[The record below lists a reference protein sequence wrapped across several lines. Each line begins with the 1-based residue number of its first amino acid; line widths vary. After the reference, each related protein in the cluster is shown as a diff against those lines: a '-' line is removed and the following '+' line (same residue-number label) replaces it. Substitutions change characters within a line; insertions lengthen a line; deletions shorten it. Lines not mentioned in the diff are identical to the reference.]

1 MAFFIAT
8 IQSAAGEMKQ
18 LTIEAATPFAAR
30 QFLRRRGI
38 RALELQ
44 LDRSGPSTSKQRSES
59 AFIANYLTRDGK
71 PASTTIQAVDER
83 SAKRLLRQRGIR
95 ALSLERAGNRSTE
108 APPLTQARK
117 PSLVKTSSSDKN
129 AQIQQRSAFQSLEK
143 LLEKPPGVKE
153 KAVFASKL
161 AALVDAGVPIVRS
174 LDLMASQQKMPMFK
188 RALTQVSLDVN
199 EGIALGTAIRRW
211 PKVFDQLSIAMV
223 EAGEAGG
230 VLDEALKRLA
240 KLLEDNAKLQ
250 NQIKGALGYPVAVLV
265 IAILVFLGMTI
276 FLIPT
281 FAGIFEDLGAELP
294 AFTQLLV
301 NLSELL
307 RSTVALYLA
316 GGLLLIIW
324 LFRKYY
330 TTSNGRRVIDRL
342 MLKVPLFGELI
353 LMTATAQFCR
363 IFSSLTRA
371 GVPILLAMEISSQTA
386 GNSIISDAI
395 LASRGMV
402 QNGVLLSTAL
412 IRQKVLPDMA
422 LSMLAI
428 GEETGEMDKM
438 LSKVADF
445 YEDEVGAMV
454 KALTSMLE
462 PAMIV
467 VVGGIV
473 GSILLA
479 MYLPMFTVFD
489 QIQ

>member
-1 MAFFIAT
+1 MASFIAT
-8 IQSAAGEMKQ
+8 YSGATGQPKS
-18 LTIEAATPFAAR
+18 LTIKAADLTEARR
-30 QFLRRRGI
+30 QLRRRGI
-38 RALELQ
+38 RATEL
-44 LDRSGPSTSKQRSES
+44 
-59 AFIANYLTRDGK
+59 K
-71 PASTTIQAVDER
+71 PAKQD
-83 SAKRLLRQRGIR
+83 
-95 ALSLERAGNRSTE
+95 
-108 APPLTQARK
+108 
-117 PSLVKTSSSDKN
+117 SSSGDDN
-129 AQIQQRSAFQSLEK
+129 DASGLRSIDLNK
-143 LLEKPPGVKE
+143 LFEQPPGVKE

-174 LDLMASQQKMPMFK
+174 LDLMATQQKLPMFK
-188 RALTQVSLDVN
+188 RALTKVSLDVN
-199 EGIALGTAIRRW
+199 EGIALGTAIRQW
-211 PKVFDQLSIAMV
+211 PKVFDDLSIAMV

-265 IAILVFLGMTI
+265 VAILVFLGMTI

-301 NLSELL
+301 DLSKLL
-307 RSTVALYLA
+307 RSIVALYAVGAIFL
-316 GGLLLIIW
+316 GLY
-324 LFRKYY
+324 LFSRYY
-330 TTSNGRRVIDRL
+330 ATYNGRRTIDRL
-342 MLKVPLFGELI
+342 ILKLPLFGDLI

-371 GVPILLAMEISSQTA
+371 GVPILMSMEISSQTA
-386 GNSIISDAI
+386 GNTIIADAI
-395 LASRGMV
+395 LGSRSLV
-402 QNGVLLSTAL
+402 QEGVLLSTAL

-422 LSMLAI
+422 LNMLAI

-454 KALTSMLE
+454 KALTSDLE

-467 VVGGIV
+467 VVGCIV

-479 MYLPMFTVFD
+479 MYLPMFTIFD
-489 QIQ
+489 QIG

>member
-1 MAFFIAT
+1 MAAFIASYAGPTGQPRTVT
-8 IQSAAGEMKQ
+8 IKAAN
-18 LTIEAATPFAAR
+18 LAEAKKL
-30 QFLRRRGI
+30 LRRRGI
-38 RALELQ
+38 RAEELRPVSLGNTQ
-44 LDRSGPSTSKQRSES
+44 DRK
-59 AFIANYLTRDGK
+59 ANGADAAGLKSIDLN
-71 PASTTIQAVDER
+71 
-83 SAKRLLRQRGIR
+83 RL
-95 ALSLERAGNRSTE
+95 
-108 APPLTQARK
+108 
-117 PSLVKTSSSDKN
+117 
-129 AQIQQRSAFQSLEK
+129 FEK
-143 LLEKPPGVKE
+143 APGVKE

-174 LDLMASQQKMPMFK
+174 LNLMATQQRLPMFK
-188 RALTQVSLDVN
+188 RALTKVSLDVN
-199 EGIALGTAIRRW
+199 EGIALATALRQW

-240 KLLEDNAKLQ
+240 KLLEDNAKLE
-250 NQIKGALGYPVAVLV
+250 NQIKGALGYPIAVLV

-276 FLIPT
+276 FLIPI

-301 NLSELL
+301 DLSELL
-307 RSTVALYLA
+307 RSPVALYAA
-316 GGLLLIIW
+316 GAILLSIW
-324 LFRKYY
+324 LFGRFYA
-330 TTSNGRRVIDRL
+330 THNGRRTIDRL
-342 MLKVPLFGELI
+342 MLKLPLFGELI

-371 GVPILLAMEISSQTA
+371 GVPILMSMEISSETA
-386 GNSIISDAI
+386 GNAIISDAI

-402 QNGVLLSTAL
+402 QEGVLLSNAL

-422 LSMLAI
+422 LNMLAI

>member
-1 MAFFIAT
+1 MASFVAT
-8 IQSAAGEMKQ
+8 YTSSTGQPRS
-18 LTIEAATPFAAR
+18 LTLKASDLMEAKKL
-30 QFLRRRGI
+30 LRRRGI
-38 RALELQ
+38 KATELKAAV
-44 LDRSGPSTSKQRSES
+44 TNNNEKK
-59 AFIANYLTRDGK
+59 DGK
-71 PASTTIQAVDER
+71 EEQ
-83 SAKRLLRQRGIR
+83 
-95 ALSLERAGNRSTE
+95 
-108 APPLTQARK
+108 
-117 PSLVKTSSSDKN
+117 
-129 AQIQQRSAFQSLEK
+129 QSLLSFDLGK
-143 LLEKPPGVKE
+143 VFEKPPGVKE

-174 LDLMASQQKMPMFK
+174 LDLMASQQKLPMFK
-188 RALTQVSLDVN
+188 RALTKVSLDVN
-199 EGIALGTAIRRW
+199 EGISLGAAIRQW
-211 PKVFDQLSIAMV
+211 PKVFDQLSVAMV

-230 VLDEALKRLA
+230 VLDESLKRLA

-250 NQIKGALGYPVAVLV
+250 NQIKGAMGYPVAVLV

-301 NLSELL
+301 DLSKLL
-307 RSTVALYLA
+307 RSMTAVYIV
-316 GGLLLIIW
+316 GVLLISIW
-324 LFRKYY
+324 LFARYY
-330 TTSNGRRVIDRL
+330 GTYKGRRSIDRL
-342 MLKVPLFGELI
+342 ILKFPLFGNLI
-353 LMTATAQFCR
+353 MMTATAQFCR

-371 GVPILLAMEISSQTA
+371 GVPILMSLEIASQTA
-386 GNSIISDAI
+386 GNTIISDAI

-402 QNGVLLSTAL
+402 QEGVLLSTAL

-422 LSMLAI
+422 LNMLAI

-445 YEDEVGAMV
+445 YEDEVSAMV

>member
-1 MAFFIAT
+1 MAAFLASYAGPTGQPRTVT
-8 IQSAAGEMKQ
+8 IKAADVA
-18 LTIEAATPFAAR
+18 EAKKL
-30 QFLRRRGI
+30 LRRRGI
-38 RALELQ
+38 RAEELRPVSPGNNQ
-44 LDRSGPSTSKQRSES
+44 DTKQ
-59 AFIANYLTRDGK
+59 
-71 PASTTIQAVDER
+71 DEATGGGLG
-83 SAKRLLRQRGIR
+83 SFDL
-95 ALSLERAGNRSTE
+95 NR
-108 APPLTQARK
+108 
-117 PSLVKTSSSDKN
+117 
-129 AQIQQRSAFQSLEK
+129 
-143 LLEKPPGVKE
+143 LLEKTPGVKD

-174 LDLMASQQKMPMFK
+174 LDLMATQQKLPMFK
-188 RALTQVSLDVN
+188 RALTKVSLDVN
-199 EGIALGTAIRRW
+199 EGIALATALRQW
-211 PKVFDQLSIAMV
+211 PKVFDQLTIAMV

-301 NLSELL
+301 DLSELL
-307 RSTVALYLA
+307 RSPVALYAL
-316 GGLLLIIW
+316 GGIMLGIW
-324 LFRKYY
+324 MFSRFYG
-330 TTSNGRRVIDRL
+330 THNGRRTIDRL
-342 MLKVPLFGELI
+342 VLKLPLFGELI

-371 GVPILLAMEISSQTA
+371 GVPILMSMEISSETA

-402 QNGVLLSTAL
+402 QEGVLLSNAL

-422 LSMLAI
+422 LNMLAI

>member
-1 MAFFIAT
+1 MPAFIAT
-8 IQSAAGEMKQ
+8 YTGPAGQSRS
-18 LTIEAATPFAAR
+18 LTLKASDLSQAR
-30 QFLRRRGI
+30 KLLRRRGI
-38 RALELQ
+38 RAEELKPVS
-44 LDRSGPSTSKQRSES
+44 DNKNDENGSSG
-59 AFIANYLTRDGK
+59 
-71 PASTTIQAVDER
+71 
-83 SAKRLLRQRGIR
+83 LLSFD
-95 ALSLERAGNRSTE
+95 LN
-108 APPLTQARK
+108 
-117 PSLVKTSSSDKN
+117 
-129 AQIQQRSAFQSLEK
+129 K

-174 LDLMASQQKMPMFK
+174 LDLMATQQKLPMFQ
-188 RALTQVSLDVN
+188 RALMKVSLDVN
-199 EGIALGTAIRRW
+199 EGIALGTAIRQW
-211 PKVFDQLSIAMV
+211 PKVFDELSIAMV

-301 NLSELL
+301 DLSDLL
-307 RSTVALYLA
+307 RSSVALYAA
-316 GGLLLIIW
+316 GALLMAVW
-324 LFRKYY
+324 LTRRYY
-330 TTSNGRRVIDRL
+330 GTHNGRRVIDRL
-342 MLKVPLFGELI
+342 LLKLPLFGELI

-371 GVPILLAMEISSQTA
+371 GVPILQAMEISSQTA
-386 GNSIISDAI
+386 GNAIISDAI
-395 LASRGMV
+395 LTSRSMV
-402 QNGVLLSTAL
+402 QEGVLLSTAL

-422 LSMLAI
+422 LNMLAI
-428 GEETGEMDKM
+428 GEETGEMDRM

>member
-1 MAFFIAT
+1 MAAFIA
-8 IQSAAGEMKQ
+8 SYAGPTGQ
-18 LTIEAATPFAAR
+18 RRTVTVNATNEAEAKVL
-30 QFLRRRGI
+30 LRRRGI
-38 RALELQ
+38 RANELRPVNS
-44 LDRSGPSTSKQRSES
+44 DNNKDSKAEGSLGS
-59 AFIANYLTRDGK
+59 IDLN
-71 PASTTIQAVDER
+71 
-83 SAKRLLRQRGIR
+83 RL
-95 ALSLERAGNRSTE
+95 
-108 APPLTQARK
+108 
-117 PSLVKTSSSDKN
+117 
-129 AQIQQRSAFQSLEK
+129 F
-143 LLEKPPGVKE
+143 EKPPGVKE

-174 LDLMASQQKMPMFK
+174 LDLMAKQQKLPMFK
-188 RALTQVSLDVN
+188 RALTKVSLDVN
-199 EGIALGTAIRRW
+199 EGIALGAALRQW
-211 PKVFDQLSIAMV
+211 PKVFDQLSLAMV

-265 IAILVFLGMTI
+265 IAILVFLAMTI

-281 FAGIFEDLGAELP
+281 FAGIFDDLGAELP

-301 NLSELL
+301 DLSALL
-307 RSTVALYLA
+307 RSPVAVYAL
-316 GGLLLIIW
+316 GVILLMIW
-324 LFRKYY
+324 MLGRFYGTHK
-330 TTSNGRRVIDRL
+330 GRRTIDRL
-342 MLKVPLFGELI
+342 MLKLPLFGDLI

-363 IFSSLTRA
+363 IFSSLSRA
-371 GVPILLAMEISSQTA
+371 GVPILMSMEISSETA
-386 GNSIISDAI
+386 GNAIISDAI

-402 QNGVLLSTAL
+402 QEGVLLSTAL

-422 LSMLAI
+422 LNMLAI

-445 YEDEVGAMV
+445 YEDEVGTMV
-454 KALTSMLE
+454 KTLTSMLE

-479 MYLPMFTVFD
+479 MYLPMFSVFD

>member
-1 MAFFIAT
+1 MPAFTAT
-8 IQSAAGEMKQ
+8 YSSPTGQSKQ
-18 LTIEAATPFAAR
+18 LIVKASDLSQAR
-30 QFLRRRGI
+30 RLLRRRGI
-38 RALELQ
+38 RATEL
-44 LDRSGPSTSKQRSES
+44 
-59 AFIANYLTRDGK
+59 K
-71 PASTTIQAVDER
+71 PANENKGGIESGSSGL
-83 SAKRLLRQRGIR
+83 SAIDF
-95 ALSLERAGNRSTE
+95 N
-108 APPLTQARK
+108 
-117 PSLVKTSSSDKN
+117 
-129 AQIQQRSAFQSLEK
+129 K
-143 LLEKPPGVKE
+143 LFEKPPGVKE

-174 LDLMASQQKMPMFK
+174 LDLMATQQKLPMFR
-188 RALTQVSLDVN
+188 RALTKVSLDVN
-199 EGIALGTAIRRW
+199 EGVALGTAIRQW
-211 PKVFDQLSIAMV
+211 PKVFDELSIAMV

-294 AFTQLLV
+294 AFTRLLV

-307 RSTVALYLA
+307 RSSVALYAA
-316 GGLLLIIW
+316 GVLLLTIW
-324 LFRKYY
+324 MIGRYY
-330 TTSNGRRVIDRL
+330 ATRNGRRVIDRL
-342 MLKVPLFGELI
+342 LLKLPLFGELI

-371 GVPILLAMEISSQTA
+371 GVPILQAMEISSQTA
-386 GNSIISDAI
+386 GNAIISDAI
-395 LASRGMV
+395 LASRSMV
-402 QNGVLLSTAL
+402 QEGVLLSTAL

-422 LSMLAI
+422 LNMLAI
-428 GEETGEMDKM
+428 GEETGEMDRM

>member
-1 MAFFIAT
+1 MASFVAT
-8 IQSAAGEMKQ
+8 YQATSGGDRTLRIQAPD
-18 LTIEAATPFAAR
+18 LATAR
-30 QFLRRRGI
+30 KLLRRRGI
-38 RALELQ
+38 KATTVQMEEPTDQGGRPRKRGSNPNNTSEGQAKGGLQ
-44 LDRSGPSTSKQRSES
+44 TMLSFDLSG
-59 AFIANYLTRDGK
+59 AF
-71 PASTTIQAVDER
+71 
-83 SAKRLLRQRGIR
+83 
-95 ALSLERAGNRSTE
+95 
-108 APPLTQARK
+108 
-117 PSLVKTSSSDKN
+117 
-129 AQIQQRSAFQSLEK
+129 EK
-143 LLEKPPGVKE
+143 APGVRE

-161 AALVDAGVPIVRS
+161 VALVDAGVPIVRS
-174 LDLMASQQKMPMFK
+174 LDLMASQQRLPMFK
-188 RALTQVSLDVN
+188 RALLQIGLDVN
-199 EGIALGTAIRRW
+199 QGTAMATAMRQW
-211 PKVFDQLSIAMV
+211 PKVFDKLSIAMV

-230 VLDEALKRLA
+230 VLDESLKRLA
-240 KLLEDNAKLQ
+240 KLLEDNARLQ
-250 NQIKGALGYPVAVLV
+250 NQIKGALGYPVAVLA

-294 AFTQLLV
+294 LFTQLMV
-301 NLSELL
+301 DLSALL
-307 RSTVALYLA
+307 RSSFS
-316 GGLLLIIW
+316 LLIAGAGLIGIW
-324 LFRKYY
+324 LISRYY
-330 TTSNGRRVIDRL
+330 ATHNGRRVIDRL
-342 MLKVPLFGELI
+342 ILKLPLFGDLI
-353 LMTATAQFCR
+353 MKTATAQFCR

-371 GVPILLAMEISSQTA
+371 GVPILMSLEISSETA
-386 GNSIISDAI
+386 GNAIISDAI
-395 LASRGMV
+395 LASRSMV
-402 QNGVLLSTAL
+402 QEGVLLSNAL

-422 LSMLAI
+422 LNMLAI

>member
-1 MAFFIAT
+1 MAAFIASYAGPTGQPRTVT
-8 IQSAAGEMKQ
+8 IKAAN
-18 LTIEAATPFAAR
+18 LAEAKKL
-30 QFLRRRGI
+30 LRRRGI
-38 RALELQ
+38 RAEELRPVSPGNTQ
-44 LDRSGPSTSKQRSES
+44 
-59 AFIANYLTRDGK
+59 DGNADGADTAGLK
-71 PASTTIQAVDER
+71 SIDLN
-83 SAKRLLRQRGIR
+83 RL
-95 ALSLERAGNRSTE
+95 
-108 APPLTQARK
+108 
-117 PSLVKTSSSDKN
+117 
-129 AQIQQRSAFQSLEK
+129 FEK
-143 LLEKPPGVKE
+143 APGVKE

-174 LDLMASQQKMPMFK
+174 LDLMATQQKLPMFK
-188 RALTQVSLDVN
+188 RALTKVSLDVN
-199 EGIALGTAIRRW
+199 EGIALATALRQW

-223 EAGEAGG
+223 EAGEAGEAGG

-250 NQIKGALGYPVAVLV
+250 NQIKGALGYPIAVLV

-294 AFTQLLV
+294 AFTRLLV
-301 NLSELL
+301 DLSALL
-307 RSTVALYLA
+307 RSSASLYAVGVILLA
-316 GGLLLIIW
+316 IW
-324 LFRKYY
+324 MLNRFYA
-330 TTSNGRRVIDRL
+330 THNGRRTIDRL
-342 MLKVPLFGELI
+342 MLKLPLFGELI

-371 GVPILLAMEISSQTA
+371 GVPILMSMEISSETA
-386 GNSIISDAI
+386 GNAIISDAI

-402 QNGVLLSTAL
+402 QEGVLLSNAL

-422 LSMLAI
+422 LNMLAI

>member
-1 MAFFIAT
+1 MPPFIASYT
-8 IQSAAGEMKQ
+8 GPTGQPRTVKIKAAN
-18 LTIEAATPFAAR
+18 LAEAKKL
-30 QFLRRRGI
+30 LRRRGI
-38 RALELQ
+38 RAEELRPVSPGNTQ
-44 LDRSGPSTSKQRSES
+44 
-59 AFIANYLTRDGK
+59 DGK
-71 PASTTIQAVDER
+71 ADKADT
-83 SAKRLLRQRGIR
+83 
-95 ALSLERAGNRSTE
+95 AGFKSIDLNRM
-108 APPLTQARK
+108 
-117 PSLVKTSSSDKN
+117 
-129 AQIQQRSAFQSLEK
+129 FEK
-143 LLEKPPGVKE
+143 APGVKE

-174 LDLMASQQKMPMFK
+174 LDLMATQQKLPMFK
-188 RALTQVSLDVN
+188 RALTKVSLDVN
-199 EGIALGTAIRRW
+199 EGIALATALRQW

-230 VLDEALKRLA
+230 VLDEALKRLG
-240 KLLEDNAKLQ
+240 KLLEDNAKLE
-250 NQIKGALGYPVAVLV
+250 NQIKGALGYPIAVLV

-276 FLIPT
+276 FLIPI

-294 AFTQLLV
+294 AFTRLLV
-301 NLSELL
+301 DLSSLL
-307 RSTVALYLA
+307 RSSASLYAIGVILLA
-316 GGLLLIIW
+316 IW
-324 LFRKYY
+324 MLNRFYA
-330 TTSNGRRVIDRL
+330 THNGRRTIDRL
-342 MLKVPLFGELI
+342 MLKLPLFGELI

-371 GVPILLAMEISSQTA
+371 GVPILMSMEISSETA
-386 GNSIISDAI
+386 GNAIISDAI

-402 QNGVLLSTAL
+402 QEGVLLSNAL

-422 LSMLAI
+422 LNMLAI

-445 YEDEVGAMV
+445 YEDEVSAMV

-467 VVGGIV
+467 VVGEIV
-473 GSILLA
+473 GSILMA